1 MNAFNLLMPA
11 MTPVTVGKYTP
22 STVNQFS
29 PSVKAGPVLLAINSV
44 LHPIKP
50 FSNKKRALK
59 KLENSLNVKTEI
71 S

>member
-1 MNAFNLLMPA
+1 MNPFNLLMPA
-11 MTPVTVGKYTP
+11 ITPVTVGKYTP

-59 KLENSLNVKTEI
+59 KIRKQLKCKNRD
-71 S
+71 